1 MFYVIGSIPIIILF
15 TGGVFAIIRFLIR
28 DKPDK
33 EKFLDK
39 LAAYKTFVGI
49 ALLLWGIVS
58 LIGFLRVIRFIPMS
72 IERIP
77 VTTVSS
83 LISTVISITLG
94 IVLSINYLRTT
105 KDTPVK
111 VIHTL
116 NKKVYPVQTILG
128 FIAIADAIVL
138 LISSLGKF

>member
-1 MFYVIGSIPIIILF
+1 MFYVIGSIPIMILF
-15 TGGVFAIIRFLIR
+15 LGGVFAITHFLIR
-28 DKPDK
+28 NKPDK
-33 EKFLDK
+33 EEILDK

-49 ALLLWGIVS
+49 TLLLWGIVS
-58 LIGFLRVIRFIPMS
+58 LIGFLRVIRFIPIS
-72 IERIP
+72 IEKIP
-77 VTTVSS
+77 VTTTSS
-83 LISTVISITLG
+83 LISTIISIILG
-94 IVLSINYLRTT
+94 TVLSINYLRTT
-105 KDTPVK
+105 RDTPIK